1 MDDGEEC
8 DDENDESSDD
18 CVGKR
23 NSIDLTSVVARPLAT
38 DCRRARCGD
47 GVMWIGVEECDAN
60 DFGGHSCQ
68 TIQGQMCRITL
79 RG

>member
-1 MDDGEEC
+1 MTKTA
-8 DDENDESSDD
+8 N
-18 CVGKR
+18 R
-23 NSIDLTSVVARPLAT
+23 RTIASVREKVDRFDVARPLAT

-68 TIQGQMCRITL
+68 TIQGQMCRINASGL
-79 RG
+79 VFRIHV